1 MDAGNHPR
9 NHGGIEAMKEPK
21 PRRKNKTHAEQEA
34 DLKAKLA
41 ALDAKRIANTRKQ
54 LKALSDD
61 AEKIDM
67 AGVPANVTVDLSTAV
82 QTIDAWLAAGKPG
95 AG

>member
-1 MDAGNHPR
+1 MTDT
-9 NHGGIEAMKEPK
+9 PK

-41 ALDAKRIANTRKQ
+41 ALDAKKDAALRKDGEAV
-54 LKALSDD
+54 LALLN
-61 AEKIDM
+61 ALVERGGMPAAIRENMKNCAALIDR
-67 AGVPANVTVDLSTAV
+67 
-82 QTIDAWLAAGKPG
+82 QWLGNPEAGKPG

>member
-1 MDAGNHPR
+1 
-9 NHGGIEAMKEPK
+9 MKDPLGDTK
-21 PRRKNKTHAEQEA
+21 IKRPRRTHAEQEA